1 MVLLNDTSANS
12 TKVTAN
18 SNLTTPLS
26 SSLSVAP
33 KITSSTPLTSTL
45 SNTTKAAASN
55 TLSSTTKAT
64 TATTNS
70 TLSTGINNGI
80 RYNGTS
86 ANNTFTANS
95 TGRDKIYGFGGDD
108 ILALNGV
115 KNFAGA
121 AYNSIVSGG
130 DGNDI
135 ITVNNSTGVTIF
147 GDAGNNTINASNSSR
162 LTIQAGSGKGT
173 VNLQDVTN
181 SFIGTGSLNDVVTS
195 KGNSLDYHSG
205 YDLNIITAGSGNDT
219 IAITTQGN
227 YVKGDLGNDTITASL
242 SLTKALPTV
251 RSIVTLSVNDLD
263 GGAGNDVITSY
274 LPVGVYNGGF
284 GDDTITIDNS
294 NAIYQNYTFKAS
306 QIDSKTAKTINTW
319 NTVVDGGSGKD
330 TIVLNN
336 VNKALITDGSIDWS
350 GGQPKIAYLDRAA
363 DVISVKGNDN
373 TILLTDGDVLTATGV
388 NNDVRLYFSE
398 NQGAAGSITSTNAAS
413 ANLNYK
419 GANELYLMGNT
430 GQNVANNY
438 KNYVVLRQGND
449 LLIGAK
455 TTNLFD
461 TVIKGQ
467 FTNFSGF
474 ESIKANVNAVI
485 DNKFLPTD
493 WTATLGASDL
503 VTLTNNLANNRFNSL
518 DAVRASTLATSLIE
532 RAWHIV

>member
-64 TATTNS
+64 TATTNGI
-70 TLSTGINNGI
+70 LSTGIL
-80 RYNGTS
+80 YNGTS
-86 ANNTFTANS
+86 TKDTFTANS
-95 TGRDKIYGFGGDD
+95 TGVDKIYGFGGDD
-108 ILALNGV
+108 ILTLNGV
-115 KNFAGA
+115 KNFAWS

-162 LTIQAGSGKGT
+162 LYIQAGLGKGI
-173 VNLQDVTN
+173 VNLQDVDN
-181 SFIGTGSLNDVVTS
+181 SFVSTGSLNDVVTS
-195 KGNSLDYHSG
+195 AGNSLDYHSV
-205 YDLNIITAGSGNDT
+205 YDVNSITAGSGDDA

-227 YVKGDLGNDTITASL
+227 YVIGDLGNDTITASF
-242 SLTKALPTV
+242 SITKALPKVGST
-251 RSIVTLSVNDLD
+251 VTLSVNDID
-263 GGAGNDVITSY
+263 GRAGNDVITSY
-274 LPVGVYNGGF
+274 LPVGVYKGGA
-284 GDDTITIDNS
+284 GDDSITIDNS
-294 NAIYQNYTFKAS
+294 NAIYKNYTFKAS
-306 QIDSKTAKTINTW
+306 QIDASTNSTINTW

-336 VNKALITDGSIDWS
+336 VNKALVADGSISWQS
-350 GGQPKIAYLDRAA
+350 SQPGVSYLDHAA

-388 NNDVRLYFSE
+388 NNDVRLYFAE

-430 GQNVANNY
+430 VRNVTNDY

-474 ESIKANVNAVI
+474 ESIKANVNVVG
-485 DNKFLPTD
+485 NYYGYKFLPTD
-493 WTATLGASDL
+493 WKATLGVTDL
-503 VTLTNNLANNRFNSL
+503 VTLTNNLANSHFTSL

>member
-1 MVLLNDTSANS
+1 MVL
-12 TKVTAN
+12 
-18 SNLTTPLS
+18 
-26 SSLSVAP
+26 
-33 KITSSTPLTSTL
+33 
-45 SNTTKAAASN
+45 
-55 TLSSTTKAT
+55 
-64 TATTNS
+64 
-70 TLSTGINNGI
+70 
-80 RYNGTS
+80 YNGNN
-86 ANNTFTANS
+86 ANNTYTANS
-95 TGRDKIYGFGGDD
+95 TGLDKIYGFGGDD
-108 ILALNGV
+108 VLTLNGV

-130 DGNDI
+130 DGNDA
-135 ITVNNSTGVTIF
+135 ITVTNSAGVTIF

-181 SFIGTGSLNDVVTS
+181 SFIGTGSLNDDVTS
-195 KGNSLDYHSG
+195 TGNSLDYRSV
-205 YDLNIITAGSGNDT
+205 YDVNIITAGSGNDT

-306 QIDSKTAKTINTW
+306 QIDASTKNTINTW

-336 VNKALITDGSIDWS
+336 VNKALIADGSIGWQS
-350 GGQPKIAYLDRAA
+350 GQPLIIYLDRAA

-373 TILLTDGDVLTATGV
+373 TILLTDGDILTATGI
-388 NNDVRLYFSE
+388 NNDVRLYFAE
-398 NQGAAGSITSTNAAS
+398 NQGAAGSITSMNAAS
-413 ANLNYK
+413 TNVNYK

-430 GQNVANNY
+430 GQNVANDY

-455 TTNLFD
+455 TSNLFD
-461 TVIKGQ
+461 TVVKGQ

-474 ESIKANVNAVI
+474 EAIKANANAVI

-493 WTATLGASDL
+493 WTATLDASDL
-503 VTLTNNLANNRFNSL
+503 VTLTNTLSKSLNLTSL
-518 DAVRASTLATSLIE
+518 DAVRASTLATNLIQQ
-532 RAWHIV
+532 AWDIG